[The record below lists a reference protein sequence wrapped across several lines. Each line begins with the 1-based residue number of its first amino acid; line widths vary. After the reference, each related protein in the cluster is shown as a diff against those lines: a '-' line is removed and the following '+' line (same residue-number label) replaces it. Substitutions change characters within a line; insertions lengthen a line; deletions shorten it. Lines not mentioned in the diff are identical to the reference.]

1 MGNVKLL
8 AIFFA
13 PPHVAVCVERTVT
26 VLRQQK
32 KDVNVKLQR
41 ALQLWPAMPI
51 LRMQSEIRFWL
62 VQSQISFYFRQSQI
76 SLRFLQHFTSLW
88 RCKLSQNNDQIYW
101 YKVHFNSPL
110 MLTVCS
116 PKSSRHLMFH
126 KLICPCFQTYILVG
140 CLDLAQ
146 YQLLPADCFTVS
158 CFKIDFQNQAGST
171 HYMSPISGS
180 VYWSVVAQCNRTRW
194 QEAKLNKLTL
204 QLSQGWRQ

>member
-13 PPHVAVCVERTVT
+13 PPHVAVCVERTLT

-126 KLICPCFQTYILVG
+126 KLSMFSDIYFSGLFRFSTISIITSWLLHCFL
-140 CLDLAQ
+140 
-146 YQLLPADCFTVS
+146 
-158 CFKIDFQNQAGST
+158 FQNWLSKPSRLHSLYVT
-171 HYMSPISGS
+171 HQRECLLVCRGTM
-180 VYWSVVAQCNRTRW
+180 
-194 QEAKLNKLTL
+194 
-204 QLSQGWRQ
+204 